1 MKVVLSMMVAFIMA
15 ISPAQNLLASGNHG
29 LIQGKAVQQAASLY
43 NPTDKVDVH
52 CSEHSANQVEC
63 DSVQCA
69 GTLPVIFPAAGKLV
83 AYNTTSSFLLKYDLA
98 FAKGNL
104 SSLFRPPRA

>member
-15 ISPAQNLLASGNHG
+15 ISPAQNLLASGNHD

-43 NPTDKVDVH
+43 SLTDKVDLH
-52 CSEHSANQVEC
+52 CSEHNARQVEC

-69 GTLPVIFPAAGKLV
+69 STLSVIFQAVDKLV
-83 AYNTTSSFLLKYDLA
+83 AYNATSSFLLKYDLA
-98 FAKGNL
+98 FTKDNL